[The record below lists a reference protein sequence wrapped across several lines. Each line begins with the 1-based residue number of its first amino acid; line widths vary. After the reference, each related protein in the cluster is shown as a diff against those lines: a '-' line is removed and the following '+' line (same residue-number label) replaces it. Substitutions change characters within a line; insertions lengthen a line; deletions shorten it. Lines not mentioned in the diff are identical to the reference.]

1 MNDAQSRS
9 GALLLRAE
17 EVGHLLGIGRS
28 KVYELIAVGELPIV
42 RVGRSLRVNRLA
54 LERWVE
60 ARTSGGGA
68 EREGEGRGGG

>member
-1 MNDAQSRS
+1 MNDVRNGS

-28 KVYELIAVGELPIV
+28 KVYELIAVGELPVV

-54 LERWVE
+54 LERWIDS
-60 ARTSGGGA
+60 RTRGGGA
-68 EREGEGRGGG
+68 ELEDRGR